1 MIQLY
6 EPVSS
11 GFEEEGIYYGTSG
24 YHESIHHHGHQHD
37 GCVFGFDCADV
48 CHQTDSFCGSHEREG
63 NSCRSC
69 PAEEGISSE
78 VIAVIA
84 AAVAAYGYGEAQIQ
98 SIRPAERNGWKN
110 SARVQNIFPN

>member
-1 MIQLY
+1 MGH
-6 EPVSS
+6 PVTTNP
-11 GFEEEGIYYGTSG
+11 FIIMVINMTVVFLVLIVLMYVIKLIHFVDPTKEKEAPAEAVPTSVA
-24 YHESIHHHGHQHD
+24 ET
-37 GCVFGFDCADV
+37 VEAA
-48 CHQTDSFCGSHEREG
+48 
-63 NSCRSC
+63 

-84 AAVAAYGYGEAQIQ
+84 TAVAAYGYGEAQIQ

>member
-1 MIQLY
+1 MGH
-6 EPVSS
+6 PVTTNP
-11 GFEEEGIYYGTSG
+11 FIIMVINMTVVFLVLIVLMYVIKL
-24 YHESIHHHGHQHD
+24 IHFVD
-37 GCVFGFDCADV
+37 PTKEKETPAEAVPAPV
-48 CHQTDSFCGSHEREG
+48 AETVETA
-63 NSCRSC
+63 